1 MRSDEKHEAGAK
13 GRVGSER
20 CLPTACSEQP
30 GTERPGGQD
39 APAAV
44 CRGSSS
50 ANSQKR
56 HKDPSSRTGTGYLG
70 KNMF

>member
-13 GRVGSER
+13 GRVGSEQ

-39 APAAV
+39 AQQLFAGAHPLPTVRRDTKIQVQGQA
-44 CRGSSS
+44 RG
-50 ANSQKR
+50 
-56 HKDPSSRTGTGYLG
+56 T
-70 KNMF
+70 